1 MTTNLQTLIDNIP
14 TAEDGHIIDR
24 KYHNSLREAV
34 AALAQQ
40 VGTGGQG
47 QADTS
52 VTYAPVFL
60 PVTDGGVKSP
70 EWVLS
75 LGVSSRPPSVNS
87 AKGWLPLQLPDN
99 ATIKSMTI
107 TGQKSGTVLS
117 CQVRLMRQT
126 IADATTVPMIV
137 VNLKNV
143 TGQPFKATGEVAGA
157 SLPIIQD
164 FRTVNNDKYQYLV
177 LAELTLASPT
187 ADAIVDLYAIQI
199 AFATTNS
206 SEVRLLL

>member
-1 MTTNLQTLIDNIP
+1 MATNLQTLINNIP
-14 TAEDGHIIDR
+14 TAEEGHIISR
-24 KYHNSLREAV
+24 NYHNSLREAV
-34 AALAQQ
+34 MELAQQ
-40 VGTGGQG
+40 VGTGTGPEQT
-47 QADTS
+47 DTS

-60 PVTDGGVKSP
+60 PITDGGARSP

-75 LGVSSRPPSVNS
+75 LGVSSRPPNTNS
-87 AKGWLPLQLPDN
+87 AKGWLALQLPDD

-107 TGQKSGTVLS
+107 TGQRSGTVLS

-126 IADATTVPMIV
+126 IADATTVPMII

-143 TGQPFKATGEVAGA
+143 SGQPFKATGEVAGA

-187 ADAIVDLYAIQI
+187 SDALVDLYAIQI

-206 SEVRLLL
+206 L

>member
-1 MTTNLQTLIDNIP
+1 MATNLQTLIDNIP
-14 TAEDGHIIDR
+14 TAEDGHIISR
-24 KYHNSLREAV
+24 HYHNSMLEAV
-34 AALAQQ
+34 RELANQ
-40 VGTGGQG
+40 VGTGGPG
-47 QADTS
+47 QTDTS

-60 PVTDGGVKSP
+60 SVTDGGVKSP

-75 LGVSSRPPSVNS
+75 LGVSSRPSNTNS
-87 AKGWLPLQLPDN
+87 AKGWFPLQLPDD
-99 ATIKSMTI
+99 ATIKSMTV
-107 TGQKSGTVLS
+107 TGQRSGAVLS

-143 TGQPFKATGEVAGA
+143 SGQPFKATGEVAGA

-164 FRTVNNDKYQYLV
+164 FRSVNNEKYQYLV
-177 LAELTLASPT
+177 LAELTLSSPT
-187 ADAIVDLYAIQI
+187 SDAVVDLYAIQI

-206 SEVRLLL
+206 

>member
-1 MTTNLQTLIDNIP
+1 MATKLQTIIEEIKEKDP
-14 TAEDGHIIDR
+14 AENGHIITPD
-24 KYHNSLREAV
+24 YHNLLREAV
-34 AALAQQ
+34 IELSKQT
-40 VGTGGQG
+40 GTGTGQT
-47 QADTS
+47 DTS

-60 PVTDGGVKSP
+60 PITDGGARSP

-75 LGVSSRPPSVNS
+75 LGVSSRPANTNS
-87 AKGWLPLQLPDN
+87 AKGWLPLQVPDD
-99 ATIKSMTI
+99 ATIKSMTV

-117 CQVRLMRQT
+117 CQIRLMRQT

-164 FRTVNNDKYQYLV
+164 FRTVNNEKYQYLV
-177 LAELTLASPT
+177 LAELTLSSPT
-187 ADAIVDLYAIQI
+187 SDAVVDLYAIQI

-206 SEVRLLL
+206 

>member
-1 MTTNLQTLIDNIP
+1 MARNLQTIIEDIEKKDP
-14 TAEDGHIIDR
+14 AEEGRIITPD
-24 KYHNSLREAV
+24 YHNLLREAV
-34 AALAQQ
+34 IELSKQT
-40 VGTGGQG
+40 GTGTGRT
-47 QADTS
+47 DTS

-60 PVTDGGVKSP
+60 PITDGGARSP
-70 EWVLS
+70 EWILS
-75 LGVSSRPPSVNS
+75 LGVSSRPLNVNS
-87 AKGWLPLQLPDN
+87 AKGWLPLQLPDD
-99 ATIKSMTI
+99 ATIKSMTV
-107 TGQKSGTVLS
+107 TGQRSGTVLS

-187 ADAIVDLYAIQI
+187 SDAVVDLYAIQI

-206 SEVRLLL
+206 